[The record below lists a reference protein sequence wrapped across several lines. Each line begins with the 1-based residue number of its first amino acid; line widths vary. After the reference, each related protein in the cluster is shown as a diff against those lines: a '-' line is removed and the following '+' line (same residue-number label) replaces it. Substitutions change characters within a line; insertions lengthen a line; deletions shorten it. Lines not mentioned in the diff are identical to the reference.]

1 VSGREIM
8 AAALRGLSA
17 NKLRSMLTTL
27 GILIGVG
34 AVILLVAVGN
44 GSAKQIK
51 ANIDQLGTNTVT
63 VFGGGAGR
71 RFGGGGAASSQ
82 NQQLTVRAAQALM
95 DRTEAPDIKSVSPE
109 VSTTSTVSYV
119 GASTS
124 TSVIGTY
131 PAYFLATN
139 SPIGRGSPFGA
150 DDVTGNRKVVVI
162 GQTVATNLFDTVN
175 PLDKQIVIGATPFTV
190 VGVLADKGATGFEDP
205 NDTIIAPLTTVQEK
219 LTGYGAITSIV
230 VQATSADTVD
240 AAQSEATTIL
250 DEELHVTNAATAPYR
265 ILNQSQLLATRTQ
278 ANKTFTVLLASV
290 AAISLLVGGI
300 GITNIM
306 LVTVT
311 ERTREIGIRKAL
323 GAPKRAILAQ
333 FLTEATL
340 LSLVGGLLGVLA
352 GMVGSR
358 FTIVGVHPVVVPGSI
373 ALALGVC
380 VVIGVFF
387 GGYPANR
394 AASLRPVDALRYE

>member
-131 PAYFLATN
+131 PAYFQATN

-162 GQTVATNLFDTVN
+162 GQTVATHLFDTVN

>member
-1 VSGREIM
+1 M

-63 VFGGGAGR
+63 VFGGGTGR

-82 NQQLTVRAAQALM
+82 NQQLTIQAAQALM

-109 VSTTSTVSYV
+109 VSATSTVSYV

-131 PAYFLATN
+131 PAYFQATN
-139 SPIGRGSPFGA
+139 SPVGRGSPFGA

-250 DEELHVTNAATAPYR
+250 DEELHVTNSANAPYR